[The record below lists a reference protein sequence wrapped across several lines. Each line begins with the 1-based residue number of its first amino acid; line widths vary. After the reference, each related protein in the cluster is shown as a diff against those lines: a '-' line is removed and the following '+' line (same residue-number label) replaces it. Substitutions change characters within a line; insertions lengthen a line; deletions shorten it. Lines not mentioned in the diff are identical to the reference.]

1 MKLFTTLL
9 FGGFLL
15 FFTACGESGPSEAD
29 LAAEA
34 EAENIEAITQ
44 ELESSAEAV
53 ETTVDELIEAL
64 DSLTLLFPEE
74 Q

>member
-9 FGGFLL
+9 FGGLL
-15 FFTACGESGPSEAD
+15 LLFTACGETGPSEAD

-34 EAENIEAITQ
+34 EADSIEAINQ
-44 ELESSAEAV
+44 ELETSVEAV
-53 ETTVDELIEAL
+53 ETTADELVNAL
-64 DSLTLLFPEE
+64 DSLTILFPEE

>member
-9 FGGFLL
+9 FGGILL

-34 EAENIEAITQ
+34 EADSIEAISQ
-44 ELESSAEAV
+44 ELESSVEAV
-53 ETTVDELIEAL
+53 EATADELMDAL
-64 DSLTLLFPEE
+64 DSLTVLFPEE
-74 Q
+74 K